1 MRTLGLLL
9 TVVVVAAGMVPSPA
23 LAELASIQTTA
34 PLAEASEQGIEAAVE
49 QVLVSAI
56 RGALAMGLPW
66 VQLRQAIVLP
76 EGGMVSVQIL
86 ASDRNPVEEEPSD
99 TPDDE
104 PAPREVRPPAPKV
117 AL

>member
-1 MRTLGLLL
+1 MPTLGLLL
-9 TVVVVAAGMVPSPA
+9 TAVVVAAGMTPSPG
-23 LAELASIQTTA
+23 LAELASIRTTA

-76 EGGMVSVQIL
+76 GGMVSVQIL
-86 ASDRNPVEEEPSD
+86 ASDRNPAEEEPSD

-104 PAPREVRPPAPKV
+104 PAPREARPPAPKV